1 MNTSGPRVAG
11 RLCFLLSSHS
21 LTDFPRVDCYNFGM
35 ATKPKLNVDPKALK
49 QLKLVAVAYSF
60 VQREL
65 FATKEAYIAE
75 KEVEDRAQE
84 VLEEVK
90 KLGLEAKGYPA

>member
-1 MNTSGPRVAG
+1 
-11 RLCFLLSSHS
+11 
-21 LTDFPRVDCYNFGM
+21 M
-35 ATKPKLNVDPKALK
+35 ATKPKLNVDLKALK

-75 KEVEDRAQE
+75 
-84 VLEEVK
+84 
-90 KLGLEAKGYPA
+90 